1 MWIGMLS
8 RFLLLLTIALPA
20 GAANVRMAFGDNLP
34 PYILVSS
41 GSGIEVDIVREAL
54 AYRGHVLEPVFMPM
68 GRIPVTFVAGKT
80 DAIMMDVG
88 QDMQPAG
95 GHYGDAPVVY
105 DNVLLTLARRR
116 LSLKQPADLR
126 KLWVMSFVGAAKR
139 YPDWLGQLEHKRY
152 YVEHNNQSVQPL
164 LLALGRYDVVVCDR
178 TIFTYYSRQQQ
189 KADPTF
195 RMPAVDQHPLP
206 AADARAYRPVFRSA
220 AVRNDFNAGLAYL
233 RKSGRYAAIYRHY
246 LDGE

>member
-1 MWIGMLS
+1 MITRLL
-8 RFLLLLTIALPA
+8 LLLLTLPLSVH
-20 GAANVRMAFGDNLP
+20 AATVRMAFGDNLP

-41 GSGIEVDIVREAL
+41 GSGLEVDIVREAL
-54 AYRGHVLEPVFMPM
+54 AYRGHVLQPVFMPM
-68 GRIPVTFVAGKT
+68 GRIPVAFVAGKA

-88 QDMQPAG
+88 EDMQSAG

-105 DNVLLTLARRR
+105 DNVLFTLARRR

-126 KLWVMSFVGAAKR
+126 QLWVMSFVGAAKR
-139 YPDWLGQLEHKRY
+139 YPGWLGQLDHKRY
-152 YVEHNNQSVQPL
+152 YVEHNNQAVQPL
-164 LLALGRYDVVVCDR
+164 LLAMGRYDVVVCDR
-178 TIFTYYSRQQQ
+178 TIFTYFAKQQQ

-206 AADARAYRPVFRSA
+206 VADARAYRPVFRSA
-220 AVRNDFNAGLAYL
+220 EVRDDFNAGLAYL
-233 RKSGRYAAIYRHY
+233 RKSGRYDAIYRRY